1 MHDQSKCNVPIA
13 LWECLFASRS
23 HKSYGNDVVI
33 SQNSSLQSLLV
44 RVFPQRLWECCIYKV
59 YQNLGLLLATHT
71 SQNFEIIG
79 TFRQII
85 PGQPIQIL
93 ACGSTLGQKLG
104 SQPIPHL
111 VDSVSRSSI
120 LLKEMLPLAI
130 YRPNPQPTF
139 TANSLGWSSN
149 HLPSWGQAHT
159 ISLLDYNSHLPSQQA
174 PSHRDVR
181 SQEINFPIHFQGG
194 GSDTFK
200 GQTMK

>member
-1 MHDQSKCNVPIA
+1 MISQSITFPQA
-13 LWECLFASRS
+13 LWERLFDSCS
-23 HKSYGNDVVI
+23 HKSCGNDVVI
-33 SQNSSLQSLLV
+33 SCVFKLLV

-85 PGQPIQIL
+85 PGLPIQIL

-149 HLPSWGQAHT
+149 HLPSWCQAHSIPT
-159 ISLLDYNSHLPSQQA
+159 SPPNRPLCS
-174 PSHRDVR
+174 SHRDAR
-181 SQEINFPIHFQGG
+181 SQEIIFSIHFKGG
-194 GSDTFK
+194 GIRHL
-200 GQTMK
+200 